1 KSQMKLRDLLDILD
15 RRNGNDQESVSTL
28 WEINERIEGQPGY
41 MARLQ
46 MREDFIT
53 LGLNVCLHQYE
64 KSRKTSPEMWQEINR
79 FRDGE
84 KDDSKAEGERR
95 EPIDVFW
102 TAYSRQ
108 REGGHSNLVLDLL
121 DRLSHRPFTQHELQ
135 VLIALANP
143 SREKYY
149 LIISESLNSIPSGIV
164 SHLHPSSSS
173 SLPHFSPSVSPP
185 PSDPEIRRENDGRSA
200 KKDLFEMCSNL
211 EETNIRQVIPR
222 RARSQ
227 SRKRPSKHTLTVSE
241 TRMPPLSIDCS
252 LASRSGEKAGASI
265 LLSPVQKISSGTV
278 EGRQSDDSGIAEL
291 RGQESASLM
300 ETPRKSEERETS
312 MPSPILSGVER
323 NAFYFSEVPSSSF
336 LPRTSTP
343 SSIPSISKNA
353 PPPPPLPATPS
364 TSTTSTSSGAI
375 PGSCGIPPPPP
386 LPPGGLLI
394 RGGGPPPP
402 PPLPPGGIGMMR
414 GGPPP
419 PPLPV
424 ESYQSITVIPRIR
437 ELKKERNT
445 MSVLWESVPSMHD
458 ESLWSERSEMDMNDD
473 ELEELQRSF
482 ERPRVV
488 PRSEK
493 RTTSAKESSAYAL
506 THQRAMNIEI
516 TLKKIKKETE
526 ASYESMLER
535 LERDEMAREHVD
547 LLGLILKHYPTD
559 NELAPFKPISLEV
572 VVGEANRFCWH
583 LSRKPV
589 LRVKAQL
596 MIAKETL
603 NADLRSVEASM
614 ATLETGIAAA
624 KSDFI
629 KDFLFKVLEY
639 GNYLNQGTPHRRVD
653 GFAISSLISV
663 LNQKGPADAGLLGGG
678 GSGTG
683 ELFTNKS

>member
-1 KSQMKLRDLLDILD
+1 
-15 RRNGNDQESVSTL
+15 
-28 WEINERIEGQPGY
+28 
-41 MARLQ
+41 
-46 MREDFIT
+46 
-53 LGLNVCLHQYE
+53 
-64 KSRKTSPEMWQEINR
+64 
-79 FRDGE
+79 
-84 KDDSKAEGERR
+84 
-95 EPIDVFW
+95 
-102 TAYSRQ
+102 
-108 REGGHSNLVLDLL
+108 
-121 DRLSHRPFTQHELQ
+121 
-135 VLIALANP
+135 
-143 SREKYY
+143 
-149 LIISESLNSIPSGIV
+149 
-164 SHLHPSSSS
+164 
-173 SLPHFSPSVSPP
+173 
-185 PSDPEIRRENDGRSA
+185 
-200 KKDLFEMCSNL
+200 
-211 EETNIRQVIPR
+211 
-222 RARSQ
+222 
-227 SRKRPSKHTLTVSE
+227 
-241 TRMPPLSIDCS
+241 
-252 LASRSGEKAGASI
+252 
-265 LLSPVQKISSGTV
+265 
-278 EGRQSDDSGIAEL
+278 
-291 RGQESASLM
+291 
-300 ETPRKSEERETS
+300 
-312 MPSPILSGVER
+312 
-323 NAFYFSEVPSSSF
+323 EVPSSSF

-375 PGSCGIPPPPP
+375 PSISATAPPPPPLPGTFLRPSGSCGIPPPPP

-419 PPLPV
+419 PPLPGAV
-424 ESYQSITVIPRIR
+424 AVIPRIR

-663 LNQKGPADAGLLGGG
+663 LNQKGPADAGAKRIVDVLARYWKTSDEVMKTLKILSTASKIDLDEVEKSSNETKQSVIGLKSALRKSEDTQLQEKYREFIEECDTRCTALTAAMEDIRAKESKLRVRFAGPTLSLKRITEILAEALELLKKSLEASAEAEAEAEASKLRRFASMRALPRKDSTLGVP
-678 GSGTG
+678 GSTLMSMNKRRQSMTMTLD
-683 ELFTNKS
+683 ETRSLFSRAIKSPSVTPPTTVPSRSPTVTPMTMPTIEAASEEVEI